1 MSIQKQLILAL
12 STILSVTAAWAQT
25 PAPAGYISENISI
38 GTSLDD
44 VQKTLHATYGKPDK
58 ATDTEL
64 IYHNK
69 QFHHCKYDVL
79 IFTFTDGK
87 LSEARFYI
95 VKPTFS
101 TAQQEME
108 SIARRIDSKWPL
120 SKDREG
126 KHTWFYVGGIAPSG
140 IGHLLALHT
149 YKTGKNYHT
158 ELRFGP
164 FKP

>member
-44 VQKTLHATYGKPDK
+44 AQKTLHATYGKPDK

-79 IFTFTDGK
+79 IFTFTEGK

-108 SIARRIDSKWPL
+108 SIARRIDS
-120 SKDREG
+120 
-126 KHTWFYVGGIAPSG
+126 WFYVGGIAPSG